1 MNSGYQWQN
10 GVDGENSD
18 ENNNGLESWQSG
30 QSSMIEYSEHGY
42 DGETQFSEDS
52 AANNNNN
59 SSMEFNE
66 SYDASE
72 NTQIK
77 SSTNSAFAH
86 SDMMRYNLGVHEYH
100 EGVASRKD
108 NETKS
113 NTSRRVALDF
123 QDSEPN
129 ENQSTRHR
137 PPSKGPPLKK
147 QLLTQ
152 RQASQ
157 SYVEKETAQGQPSQ
171 SSVEQIITQGQT
183 SQPIT
188 RQGNTQ
194 AQNTKQSKNQ
204 VHTQGQA
211 SKSYAEKETAQGQ
224 PSQSSVEQIITQGQT
239 SQPITRQASKRSTN
253 PFGSKWIQQTQEDK
267 D

>member
-66 SYDASE
+66 YYDASE
-72 NTQIK
+72 NTQIN

-113 NTSRRVALDF
+113 STSRRVALDF

-137 PPSKGPPLKK
+137 PPSKGPPFKK

-157 SYVEKETAQGQPSQ
+157 
-171 SSVEQIITQGQT
+171 
-183 SQPIT
+183 
-188 RQGNTQ
+188 
-194 AQNTKQSKNQ
+194 
-204 VHTQGQA
+204 
-211 SKSYAEKETAQGQ
+211 SYAEKETAQGQ

-239 SQPITRQASKRSTN
+239 SQPITRQASNRSTN

-267 D
+267 Y